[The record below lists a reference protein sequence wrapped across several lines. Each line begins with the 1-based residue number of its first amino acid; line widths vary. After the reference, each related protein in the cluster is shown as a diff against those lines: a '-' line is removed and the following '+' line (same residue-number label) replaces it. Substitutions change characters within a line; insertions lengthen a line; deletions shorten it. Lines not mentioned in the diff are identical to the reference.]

1 MQESITDMKLFRRKH
16 TVTDL
21 EQQQGNDIAD
31 HCGFPKTVAAL
42 PAGTHSYE
50 RIFSFTRKVGYKS
63 VHDSIDSYKIV
74 SREKDFLV
82 KKCREAGILPIFKDD
97 YITLESFPRRNVI
110 KEEILTVRS
119 CHGVKTIEKRVF
131 FDILH
136 YISV

>member
-1 MQESITDMKLFRRKH
+1 MKLFHRKH
-16 TVTDL
+16 TGTDQ
-21 EQQQGNDIAD
+21 EQRQGKYIAD
-31 HCGFPKTVAAL
+31 HCGFPKTAAEL
-42 PAGTHSYE
+42 LAGAHSYE

-63 VHDSIDSYKIV
+63 VHDSIDTYKIV
-74 SREKDFLV
+74 SREKDCLV

-110 KEEILTVRS
+110 KEEILNVRS